1 MHFLRSST
9 SVDFGR
15 SWSERSASDWSWKR
29 KSSRS
34 ILAGLFEAIWVAV
47 YALISSSSSSELA
60 SSSFCALSCNSF
72 KYYRLIQY
80 FQNIIKLSLFWKGT
94 PPLSLSP
101 QFPRSSWNNS
111 LNTEEPVW
119 KWWYP
124 CCRPLSE
131 PFPRILWRQL
141 DRPTEYTPLVP
152 YFGKEKR
159 AWTYLPISSF
169 LLEWSPLRLSSK
181 VDCFF
186 QFLSPFSTIL
196 VYLKKETTLD
206 LMVEL

>member
-47 YALISSSSSSELA
+47 YALISSSSSELA
-60 SSSFCALSCNSF
+60 YNNFWALSCNSF

-80 FQNIIKLSLFWKGT
+80 FQNIIRLSLFWKGT
-94 PPLSLSP
+94 LPLPLSL
-101 QFPRSSWNNS
+101 QFPHSFWDNPW
-111 LNTEEPVW
+111 NTEEPVW
-119 KWWYP
+119 RWWYP

-131 PFPRILWRQL
+131 PFPRVLWRQL
-141 DRPTEYTPLVP
+141 DRPTEYTPPIL
-152 YFGKEKR
+152 YSEKEKR
-159 AWTYLPISSF
+159 I
-169 LLEWSPLRLSSK
+169 
-181 VDCFF
+181 
-186 QFLSPFSTIL
+186 
-196 VYLKKETTLD
+196 
-206 LMVEL
+206 